1 MLKRATTMQEVAEQA
16 GVSKACVSAVL
27 GGNTRHVRVSEST
40 RKRIEDTAAKMHYR
54 PNAIAQSL
62 RRQSTNI
69 YGFYNGG
76 GYMDIHSPFL
86 SQVLTG
92 LQAGCED
99 HQKDL
104 LLHSVFRGSSVD
116 DIYSELCNGR
126 IDGLVLIGTAE
137 DPLVCRLVDS
147 HLPVIAVTDAISTLP
162 SVTADDESGSRQ
174 IVEFLVAQ
182 GHRRILYRMHDQA
195 YISVARRQAALLRL
209 AAGAGIEVVAW
220 AVGLHLT
227 EADTIE
233 FDTLLTGPATVRPT
247 AIVSWCDDTAYEMLV
262 RCQHLGLRVP
272 EDIGIIGFDGLPV
285 PIWSPYR
292 LTTIAADWHGV
303 AQVAVRLL
311 SARIAGENVPQETI
325 LPVTLQRGNTA

>member
-27 GGNTRHVRVSEST
+27 GGNTRHVRVSETT
-40 RKRIEDTAAKMHYR
+40 RKRIEETAALMHYR

-104 LLHSVFRGSSVD
+104 LLHSVFRGSSVE
-116 DIYSELCNGR
+116 DIYSELVNGR
-126 IDGLVLIGTAE
+126 IDGLVLLGTME

-162 SVTADDESGSRQ
+162 SVTADDESGSKQ
-174 IVEFLVAQ
+174 IVEFLTAQ
-182 GHRRILYRMHDQA
+182 GHRRILYRMHDKP
-195 YISVARRQAALLRL
+195 YISVARRQKAFLRY
-209 AAGAGIEVVAW
+209 AKEAGIEVVEL
-220 AVGLHLT
+220 VGGLHLT
-227 EADTIE
+227 AADTVT
-233 FDTLLTGPATVRPT
+233 FDALLTASVRPT

-262 RCQHLGLRVP
+262 RCQQLGLRVP
-272 EDIGIIGFDGLPV
+272 EDIAIIGFDGLPV

-325 LPVTLQRGNTA
+325 LPVILQRGNTA